1 MTQTDVSPRALPRLV
16 AFDLDDTQCLLPAIF
31 CCTTNSSKVQLRLL
45 SSEVQQGILFAD
57 EGYARLDINRLTR
70 LGVVGEPYPDII
82 PTDLLPVGRI
92 DLVLALILVPFS
104 FYAFHR
110 RLLLPVARGWC
121 TAADADSE
129 VLIEDSLGS
138 IAEGPHELAPYD
150 GRVIEEAHGRTTLIR
165 QPQTE
170 VYEDIALTTAL
181 KGEGRDGCT
190 LSSRHLSLD
199 LVLIELYAVV
209 ARMCL
214 LLAHG
219 RAAGAQCAA

>member
-1 MTQTDVSPRALPRLV
+1 MIECRVEDLTLVSRTT
-16 AFDLDDTQCLLPAIF
+16 FDLDDAQCLLPVILCSA
-31 CCTTNSSKVQLRLL
+31 TNSSKVQLRLL
-45 SSEVQQGILFAD
+45 GSEVQQGIFFAD
-57 EGYARLDINRLTR
+57 EGYARLDVNRLTR

-82 PTDLLPVGRI
+82 TTDFLAVGRI

-129 VLIEDSLGS
+129 VLIKDSLRC
-138 IAEGPHELAPYD
+138 IAEGTHELAPYD

-165 QPQTE
+165 QTQTE
-170 VYEDIALTTAL
+170 VYEDVALTTAL

-214 LLAHG
+214 FFAH
-219 RAAGAQCAA
+219 C

>member
-1 MTQTDVSPRALPRLV
+1 MIECRVEDLTLV
-16 AFDLDDTQCLLPAIF
+16 RRTTFDLDDTQCLLPAIL
-31 CCTTNSSKVQLRLL
+31 CSATNGSEVQLGLL

-57 EGYARLDINRLTR
+57 EGYTRLDVNRLTR

-82 PTDLLPVGRI
+82 PTDFLAVGRV

-104 FYAFHR
+104 FYTFHR

-121 TAADADSE
+121 TTADADSE
-129 VLIEDSLGS
+129 VLIKDSLGS

-165 QPQTE
+165 QTQTE
-170 VYEDIALTTAL
+170 VYEDIALATTL

-214 LLAHG
+214 LFAHS
-219 RAAGAQCAA
+219 